1 MPATGPLPAPAAIE
15 TVAALDELLSRPTP
29 ALVDGIRRLSSPLLV
44 LGAGGKMGPTLCVLA
59 RRAAEE
65 AGHPLEIVAVSRF
78 NDLRARDWLEARG
91 VRTHIADLLNPA
103 SYAGL
108 PDSANVAYLV
118 GLKFGTAQ
126 NPSTTWAMNTLVPWH
141 TCERFQRSRIVA
153 LSTGN
158 VYPMSSVDGTGSVET
173 DPLTPLG
180 EYPNAAVARERLFEF
195 ESRHRGTPV
204 ALLRLFYAME
214 LRYGVVHDLA
224 QRIHLG
230 QPIPLG
236 NGAFTCIW
244 QRDANEMALRSFD
257 LAQSPPSVW
266 NLCQPTVFSTR
277 TVARRLGELLGREP
291 HFEGSEAPTALTG
304 DAAAICAALGNP
316 GTSMEDILRWTAH
329 WVKAGGTSFN
339 KPTHFEVRDGR
350 Y

>member
-1 MPATGPLPAPAAIE
+1 MAVNGSCPIPALVDSE
-15 TVAALDELLSRPTP
+15 AALNELLSRPTP
-29 ALVDGIRRLSSPLLV
+29 ALIESIRRLQSPLLV

-65 AGHPLEIVAVSRF
+65 AGHPLQVVAASRF

-91 VRTHIADLLNPA
+91 VRTLVADLLDPA
-103 SYAGL
+103 AYATL
-108 PDSANVAYLV
+108 PESPNVVYLV

-141 TCERFQRSRIVA
+141 TCQRFRQSRIVA

-158 VYPMSSVDGTGSVET
+158 VYPMSSADGRGSIES
-173 DPLTPLG
+173 DALTPLG

-195 ESRHRGTPV
+195 ESRRSGTPV
-204 ALLRLFYAME
+204 TLLRLFYAME

-224 QRIHLG
+224 HRIHSG
-230 QPIPLG
+230 QPVPLG

-244 QRDANEMALRSFD
+244 QRDANEMTLRSFE

-266 NLCQPTVFSTR
+266 NLCQPSVFSTR
-277 TVARRLGELLGREP
+277 AIAKRLGELLGREP
-291 HFEGSEAPTALTG
+291 RFEGSEAPTSLIG
-304 DAAAICAALGNP
+304 DASAICAALGAP
-316 GTSMEDILRWTAH
+316 GTPMEAILQWTAR
-329 WVKAGGTSFN
+329 WVKGGGATFN